1 MHFLASIYERPLARA
16 VYDNDN
22 EVKAHQVMG
31 LIRFSTDAR
40 GIILYKGGRLALHNV
55 KGIV

>member
-16 VYDNDN
+16 VYDYDN

-31 LIRFSTDAR
+31 LTRFYIDAR
-40 GIILYKGGRLALHNV
+40 GIILYKGGRLASTA
-55 KGIV
+55 